1 MGKINIARN
10 NPKFSASSFQ
20 VALIWAVASFILLF
34 KVWDNIG
41 PAVLSMSGGS
51 HAVQLLAMAIVFLA
65 IWGIPGWIYM
75 KIFG

>member
-1 MGKINIARN
+1 MFTFITI
-10 NPKFSASSFQ
+10 
-20 VALIWAVASFILLF
+20 VLALIWAIASFILLF

-51 HAVQLLAMAIVFLA
+51 HAVQLLAMAIVCLA

>member
-1 MGKINIARN
+1 MFTFITI
-10 NPKFSASSFQ
+10 
-20 VALIWAVASFILLF
+20 VLALIWAVVSFILLF

-51 HAVQLLAMAIVFLA
+51 HAVQLLAMVIVFLA

>member
-1 MGKINIARN
+1 
-10 NPKFSASSFQ
+10 
-20 VALIWAVASFILLF
+20 
-34 KVWDNIG
+34 
-41 PAVLSMSGGS
+41 MSGGS

>member
-1 MGKINIARN
+1 MFTFITI
-10 NPKFSASSFQ
+10 
-20 VALIWAVASFILLF
+20 VLALIWAIASFI

>member
-1 MGKINIARN
+1 VG
-10 NPKFSASSFQ
+10 
-20 VALIWAVASFILLF
+20 
-34 KVWDNIG
+34 DNTG

>member
-1 MGKINIARN
+1 MFTFITI
-10 NPKFSASSFQ
+10 
-20 VALIWAVASFILLF
+20 VLALIWAVASFILLF

-75 KIFG
+75 RGPSGLCRHL

>member
-1 MGKINIARN
+1 MFTFITI
-10 NPKFSASSFQ
+10 
-20 VALIWAVASFILLF
+20 VLALIWAIASFILLF

-41 PAVLSMSGGS
+41 PAVLSMSGGC
-51 HAVQLLAMAIVFLA
+51 HAVQLLAMAIGFLA

>member
-1 MGKINIARN
+1 MFTFITI
-10 NPKFSASSFQ
+10 
-20 VALIWAVASFILLF
+20 VLALTWAIASFILLF

>member
-1 MGKINIARN
+1 MFTFITI
-10 NPKFSASSFQ
+10 
-20 VALIWAVASFILLF
+20 VLALIWAVASFILLF
-34 KVWDNIG
+34 KVGDIIG

>member
-1 MGKINIARN
+1 MFTFITI
-10 NPKFSASSFQ
+10 
-20 VALIWAVASFILLF
+20 VLALSWAVASFILLF

>member
-1 MGKINIARN
+1 MFTFITI
-10 NPKFSASSFQ
+10 
-20 VALIWAVASFILLF
+20 VLALIWAVASFILLF

-75 KIFG
+75 MIFG

>member
-1 MGKINIARN
+1 MFTFITI
-10 NPKFSASSFQ
+10 
-20 VALIWAVASFILLF
+20 VLALLWAIASFILLF

-65 IWGIPGWIYM
+65 IWGLPGWIYM